1 MTIEEIMRVFVVPY
15 GFRFMGAFL
24 IFAGGVILSRW
35 LGTILDRG
43 LQKNQLEPPI
53 RLLIV
58 RLARLLVILLTLVIA
73 LDKLSVQ
80 VAPLVTGIG
89 VAGVGLGLA
98 MQGVLSNMV
107 AGLTIIFTKPFRVGQ
122 YIEVAGVHGQ
132 VMMIELTST
141 KLSHVDMST
150 VIVPNRKIVG
160 EIVHNYGEI
169 RQADLRV
176 GIAYGTD
183 VPNAMRLI
191 REILEQNPKVLQ
203 NPAPIVGISKL
214 DDSAIVIA
222 VMPWTRLADFCPVQ
236 GEIYQKILEVFKV
249 RGVEIPFP
257 QREIRMLSG
266 A

>member
-24 IFAGGVILSRW
+24 IFTGGVLLSRW
-35 LGTILDRG
+35 LGKILDRG
-43 LQKNQLEPPI
+43 LQKNQLEPPV

-58 RLARLLVILLTLVIA
+58 RFARLLVILLTLVIA

-80 VAPLVTGIG
+80 VAPLVAGIG

-98 MQGVLSNMV
+98 TQGVLSNMV

-141 KLSHVDMST
+141 KLSHADMST

-169 RQADLRV
+169 RQADMSV
-176 GIAYGTD
+176 GIAYDTD
-183 VPNAMRLI
+183 VPAAMQLI
-191 REILEQNPKVLQ
+191 RDIMEQNPRVLK
-203 NPAPIVGISKL
+203 NPPPVIGISKL

-222 VMPWTRLADFCPVQ
+222 VMPWTRLADFGPVQ
-236 GEIYQKILEVFKV
+236 GEIYQKILDVFQD
-249 RGVEIPFP
+249 RGVEMPFP
-257 QREIRMLSG
+257 QREIRVLPG